1 MKKLKEIT
9 LNDFQL
15 NVLLSEEE
23 KNGYYY
29 LLNNGV
35 FCAGCGGVCKKGVV
49 NTTVILDSLNDILV
63 RGNCAICGH
72 KVARIME
79 FGEDKSFFEKAVK
92 FRKSVQK

>member
-15 NVLLSEEE
+15 NVLLNEVE
-23 KNGYYY
+23 KNGYNF

-35 FCAGCGGVCKKGVV
+35 YCSGCGDICKKGVV
-49 NTTVILDSLNDILV
+49 KTAVKLDSLNDIVV

-72 KVARIME
+72 EVARVIE
-79 FGEDKSFFEKAVK
+79 FGEDKSFFEKAMK
-92 FRKSVQK
+92 FRKSI